1 MAEDP
6 TPFLHQVMPLG
17 ATLGMRAV
25 SLARDDVVLEL
36 DFSDGLTTSGGIMH
50 GGTIMALAD
59 AAGAC
64 CAFANL
70 PEGAAGTATIE
81 SKTNMLRAVRDG
93 TVRAT
98 STVLHA
104 GSTTI
109 VVETEVRDDRDRL
122 VAKTTQTQAVLRPS

>member
-6 TPFLHQVMPLG
+6 TKYLHAAMPLC

-25 SLARDDVVLEL
+25 SLDAAAVVLAL
-36 DFSDGLTTSGGIMH
+36 DWSPTTTTAGGLMH
-50 GGTIMALAD
+50 GGTVMALAD
-59 AAGAC
+59 AAGGY

-81 SKTNMLRAVRDG
+81 SKTNMLRAVREG
-93 TVRAT
+93 TVQAT

-104 GSTTI
+104 GGTTI
-109 VVETEVRDDRDRL
+109 VVETEVRDGDGRL
-122 VAKTTQTQAVLRPS
+122 SA